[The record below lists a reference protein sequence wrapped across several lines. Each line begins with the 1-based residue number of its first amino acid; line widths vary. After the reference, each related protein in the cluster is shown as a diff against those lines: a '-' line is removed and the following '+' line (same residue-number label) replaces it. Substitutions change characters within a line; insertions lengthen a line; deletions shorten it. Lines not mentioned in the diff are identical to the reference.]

1 MAICIRYVDP
11 TSLEVYEDCVG
22 LYSTDRTDADTI
34 TKVIIDSLTR
44 FNLPL
49 NRCRGQS
56 YDGASTMSGH
66 RTGVCTQIQKKEPR
80 AMFIHCM
87 GHSLNLA
94 VQDTCRS
101 IQVISAA
108 LDVVLELSKIL
119 SIVLRK
125 WPCFLN

>member
-1 MAICIRYVDP
+1 MDP
-11 TSLEVYEDCVG
+11 TSLEVYEDCVS
-22 LYSTDRTDADTI
+22 LYSTNKTDADTI
-34 TKVIIDSLTR
+34 TKVIIDSLTG

-49 NRCRGQS
+49 NRCRGQC

-66 RTGVCTQIQKKEPR
+66 HTGVCTQIQKEPR

-101 IQVISAA
+101 IQAISAA
-108 LDVVLELSKIL
+108 LDVVLELSKTFKYSAKKKAML
-119 SIVLRK
+119 LK
-125 WPCFLN
+125 